1 MLLSHLSQPAASCSY
16 SVVHSALCSAVC
28 VLADCSCC
36 APSLSLT
43 VAFNQHYGPSHGT
56 YYPSH
61 HHKRFPL
68 NEVSPVSPS
77 CPLFMPS
84 SFLLCILISPSIS
97 QSRNIVFFF
106 YNACWVVK
114 GCSDGDYALWVPSTL
129 HVNVSS
135 APYAE
140 YASAVWSPYHDPCPG
155 YFIEVNKLIPNFRL

>member
-84 SFLLCILISPSIS
+84 SFLLCMLISPSIS

-106 YNACWVVK
+106 LQCLLGGQGMQRRRLCPVGSIHLACKRLFGSLCRV
-114 GCSDGDYALWVPSTL
+114 CF
-129 HVNVSS
+129 SS
-135 APYAE
+135 MVAI
-140 YASAVWSPYHDPCPG
+140 S
-155 YFIEVNKLIPNFRL
+155 